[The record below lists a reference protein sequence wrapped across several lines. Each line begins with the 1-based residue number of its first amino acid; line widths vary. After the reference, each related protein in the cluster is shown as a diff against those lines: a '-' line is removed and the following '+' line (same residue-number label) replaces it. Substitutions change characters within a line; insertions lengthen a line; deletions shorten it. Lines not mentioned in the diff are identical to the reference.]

1 MDFLDGLRAFV
12 ATAQTGSF
20 SQAAGRLGIS
30 NRLASKYVAML
41 EERVG
46 VRLLQ
51 RTTRRVG
58 TTPEGEELLRRAP
71 ALLDDMD
78 DMLAGITEGARDL
91 TGSLRISAPVTFGQT
106 HVQALLR
113 SFAMAH
119 PGLTIDLR
127 LDDHYVDLAAQGV
140 DVAFRIGSSAQRL
153 LVQRKIGVVS
163 SLLIASQDYIA
174 RRGMPLHPLDLLR
187 HDCIAD
193 TNRADPAH
201 WVLSRAGET
210 TEVPLRPR
218 FMVNSAQVALDLA
231 RAGLGIAFCPDFV
244 IGGDPAELG
253 LVQLL
258 PDYESSDSPI
268 SMVWLEGRVMPRKVR
283 SLIDHVV
290 SETRSR
296 F

>member
-113 SFAMAH
+113 GFAMAH

-187 HDCIAD
+187 HACIAD

-244 IGGDPAELG
+244 IGGDPATLG

-290 SETRSR
+290 SETRGR